1 MGDAA
6 HLHCRRRL
14 PRIARLV
21 FLATLLAC
29 GDSTA
34 TEPVVVKPN
43 LTPATAIALL
53 TPFDS
58 TTPLERAA
66 DDSTPSTLTIE
77 LRDGTGQA
85 VHQAGRTLTL
95 TVLEASGTP
104 STRIQIRRGLTTQ
117 TDANGLAQVTALVVS
132 GRAGSAVLSARV
144 DSLPAI
150 GIPLRVRAGAVSA
163 ASSAVR
169 VSPDSVPVGGVA
181 QVTVVP
187 MDASGNKRGADQQVT
202 AALDGNQA
210 LATVSTFTYS
220 ASDSAYTGTI
230 AVIGAAAPRALRAN
244 VNGTTLTMAPLF
256 TGIVGVTPPVPATAL
271 RIVTLPG
278 DTVPAYRTL
287 NGAIWPGTVVQ
298 LVDATGAAVR
308 QAGVAVTPKATTV
321 GGLALPNSTLG
332 GAAPVST
339 DATGRATFPA
349 LALTAPV
356 GLARLRFEAA
366 PLTAASLPVQ
376 IVPGALSTTVSTLT
390 TSGTTVVVDSS
401 ITIVVTPRDAAG
413 SALGSGQTVVV
424 SVAGGTSAGVLS
436 AVAYN
441 GSDSSYRATF
451 TGKTT
456 GTPATLRATV
466 NNSQLFATVALT
478 VIVPPGVPVSTSPVT
493 VVPDTVAV
501 GLASQFTATPI
512 DGAGKKIGPGLTVAV
527 ALSGGT
533 SIATVGAITYSAG
546 DSSYHANI
554 IGVTAGTTTSVT
566 TTVNGV
572 VLSATRPLTVKVAPP
587 PPVDPATALLIT
599 ALPGDTTAGGVLVQS
614 GALLNTVTV
623 SLRSATGVAV
633 AQAGVA
639 VTATAVTSAGAA
651 WSGASLT
658 GSGPLVTGADGTITF
673 PALRLA
679 ALVGSGR
686 IRFSATGLT
695 AASLPVRVTAGAFST
710 SVSTFTL
717 APDTVIVGAGS
728 SAIVTPRDAQ
738 GNKLGSG
745 QTIAFALGA
754 TGTSAVSIGAT
765 TFMTSDSTY
774 RATLTGS
781 TAGTLRTV
789 TASVAGTALMTTRPL
804 TVTAAVAADIT
815 ATVNG
820 GITFAISRFIYGGN
834 FINQGWDG
842 GATPPEMTFNRLGG
856 NRATAYNWENNY
868 SNAGA
873 DYFHHNDQLYSSS
886 TTPGD
891 GIAINA
897 DPTFARG
904 QAFMATIPMIGYV
917 SGDAC
922 NCDVGVTDADRA
934 NRLAT
939 HFKVSKAAKGSA
951 FTLTP
956 NATDATVYQDEFV
969 NWFESKYPG
978 RTTNA
983 TAPVFFSL
991 DNEPDI
997 WHVTHDEINSNIGDN
1012 PNTPRIQTYTGFTD
1026 TSVVYA
1032 KAIKAVL
1039 PNALI
1044 FGPATATYTGIQTLG
1059 RYPTADP
1066 VYGTQNFF
1074 DVYLD
1079 RMNAAGTAAGKR
1091 LLDVLDLH
1099 FYPQNGTNN
1108 GTINNDYATQDSA
1121 MIQARV
1127 QAPRSLWDPTYNDGS
1142 WVVSAAG
1149 GPIRLIPRIRDQI
1162 AAHYPG
1168 TKIAITEYN
1177 YGRGGDIS
1185 GGVAQADVLGIFG
1198 REGVYAAA
1206 LWPLGAGAY
1215 GGSGATAYAYMFGAF
1230 KIFRNYD
1237 GAGSAFGD
1245 TGLNATTSDATLS
1258 SVYAS
1263 RTSVGKTVLVVINKA
1278 TTAKVLRISLT
1289 GVGAPTGAQV
1299 YVMKSGNATPVRG
1312 TDVTVSG
1319 GALSYTMPAMSVTTL
1334 ALTP

>member
-1 MGDAA
+1 MGDVA
-6 HLHCRRRL
+6 HLQTRTLLRRV
-14 PRIARLV
+14 ARPV
-21 FLATLLAC
+21 FLASLLAC
-29 GDSTA
+29 GDAAS
-34 TEPVVVKPN
+34 TEPVVVKPIQP
-43 LTPATAIALL
+43 PATAIALM

-58 TTPLERAA
+58 ITPLERAA
-66 DDSTPSTLTIE
+66 DDSAPSALSVE

-85 VHQAGRTLTL
+85 VRQAGRTLTL
-95 TVLEASGTP
+95 SVLEASGVV
-104 STRIQIRRGLTTQ
+104 STRIQIRRGATAQ
-117 TDANGLAQVTALVVS
+117 TDANGLAQVTGLVLS
-132 GRAGSAVLSARV
+132 GQAGSAVLAARI

-150 GIPLRVRAGAVSA
+150 RIPMRVKAGALSA
-163 ASSAVR
+163 GASAVR
-169 VSPDSVPVGGVA
+169 VSPDTVPIGGVA
-181 QVTVVP
+181 QVIVVP
-187 MDASGNKRGADQQVT
+187 MDASGNKRGPGQQV
-202 AALDGNQA
+202 AATLDGNQS
-210 LATVSTFTYS
+210 LATVSVFTYS
-220 ASDSAYTGTI
+220 AADSAYTGTI
-230 AVIGAAAPRALRAN
+230 AVLGAAPPRALRTN

-256 TGIVGVTPPVPATAL
+256 TGIVGVTPPAPATAL
-271 RIVTLPG
+271 RLATLPG

-287 NGAIWPGTVVQ
+287 NGAIWPPTVVQ

-308 QAGVAVTPKATTV
+308 QAGVAVTPRATTV
-321 GGLALPNSTLG
+321 GGLALPNSTLNG
-332 GAAPVST
+332 GAPVST
-339 DATGRATFPA
+339 DASGRATFGG
-349 LALTAPV
+349 LALTAPI

-366 PLTAASLPVQ
+366 NLTLASMPVQ
-376 IVPGALSTTVSTLT
+376 LVPGALSATVSTLT
-390 TSGTTVVVDSS
+390 TSGTMVVVDSS
-401 ITIVVTPRDAAG
+401 ISIIVTPRDAAG
-413 SALGSGQTVVV
+413 SALGSGQTVILGV
-424 SVAGGTSAGVLS
+424 SSGTSAGLLS
-436 AVAYN
+436 AVTYN
-441 GSDSSYRATF
+441 VADSSYRATF

-456 GTPATLRATV
+456 GTPTTLRATV
-466 NNSQLFATVALT
+466 NGSQLFASIALT
-478 VIVPPGVPVSTSPVT
+478 VIVAPGVPVAASPVT
-493 VVPDTVAV
+493 VTPDTIAV
-501 GLASQFTATPI
+501 GIASQLTTTPI
-512 DGAGKKIGPGLTVAV
+512 DGAGRKIGPGLTVV
-527 ALSGGT
+527 VTLGGGT
-533 SIATVGAITYSAG
+533 SVATVGAITYSAG
-546 DSSYHANI
+546 DSSYRATI
-554 IGVTAGTTTSVT
+554 TGVTAGTTTSVT
-566 TTVNGV
+566 TSVNGV
-572 VLSATRPLTVKVAPP
+572 ILSATRSLTVTAAPP
-587 PPVDPATALLIT
+587 PPPNPATNMLIT
-599 ALPGDTTAGGVLVQS
+599 VLPGDTTAGGILVQS
-614 GALLNTVTV
+614 GALFNSVTV
-623 SLRSATGVAV
+623 SLRSASGAAV

-639 VTATAVTSAGAA
+639 ITATAVTSGGAV
-651 WSGASLT
+651 WSGASVQ
-658 GSGPLVTGADGTITF
+658 GGGPLLTGADGTVAF
-673 PALRLA
+673 PALRLL

-686 IRFSATGLT
+686 LRFSATGLT
-695 AASLPVRVTAGAFST
+695 AASLPVRVTAGAFSS

-717 APDTVIVGAGS
+717 TLDTVIVSAGS
-728 SAIVTPRDAQ
+728 TAIVTPRDAQ

-745 QTIAFALGA
+745 QTVTFALGA
-754 TGTSAVSIGAT
+754 TGTSGVTIGAT
-765 TFMTSDSTY
+765 SFTSTDSTY

-781 TAGTLRTV
+781 TAGTSRTV
-789 TASVAGTALMTTRPL
+789 TASVAGTAVTTTRPL
-804 TVTAAVAADIT
+804 TVTSAVAADIT

-820 GITFAISRFIYGGN
+820 GTTFAISRFIYGGN

-856 NRATAYNWENNY
+856 NRATAYNWETNY

-891 GIAINA
+891 GVAINA

-904 QAFMATIPMIGYV
+904 QAFMATIPMLGYV

-939 HFKVSKAAKGSA
+939 RFKVSKAVKGSA

-956 NATDATVYQDEFV
+956 NQTDATVYQDEFA
-969 NWFESKYPG
+969 NWFESRYPG

-997 WHVTHDEINSNIGDN
+997 WHVTHDEIQSNIGDN
-1012 PNTPRIQTYTGFTD
+1012 PNTPRLQTYTGFTD

-1039 PNALI
+1039 PNAMI
-1044 FGPATATYTGIQTLG
+1044 FGPATATYTGIALLG
-1059 RYPTADP
+1059 RYPTPDP

-1099 FYPQNGTNN
+1099 FYPQNGTGN
-1108 GTINNDYATQDSA
+1108 GSITNDYATQDAA

-1127 QAPRSLWDPTYNDGS
+1127 QAPRSLWDPTYDDGS

-1168 TKIAITEYN
+1168 TKIAVTEYN

-1198 REGVYAAA
+1198 REGVFAAS

-1215 GGSGATAYAYMFGAF
+1215 GGSGAVAYAYMFGAF

-1263 RTSVGKTVLVVINKA
+1263 RTSSGKTVLVVINKA
-1278 TTAKVLRISLT
+1278 TTAKVLRITLT
-1289 GVGAPTGAQV
+1289 GVGSPTVAQV
-1299 YVMKSGNATPVRG
+1299 YVLKSGNANPTRG

-1319 GALSYTMPAMSVTTL
+1319 GAISYTMPALSVTTL